1 MLGIIVDALDQNQP
15 MKKLVLLASYL
26 AITACIPIKFAPKFK
41 NEDYKVMVA
50 KKFQKKMPKETA
62 FIFKD
67 SKDAEEFYN
76 YINKK
81 YRLNHVDVGYNVPF
95 QLNGETLY
103 LSYHEAERT
112 DEALNLPFV
121 VIDAKRE
128 SSGNSPIFEDNY
140 ISRKGHWY
148 ILITIYDENLKNCL
162 HDRHPLKDQTLQYL
176 RALQEEY
183 LNMYNYEELLF
194 TKKS

>member
-1 MLGIIVDALDQNQP
+1 
-15 MKKLVLLASYL
+15 MKKLIILLL
-26 AITACIPIKFAPKFK
+26 VITTTACIPVQIAPKFK
-41 NEDYKVMVA
+41 NQDYKIMQA
-50 KKFQKKMPKETA
+50 KKFQKQMPRETA

-81 YRLNHVDVGYNVPF
+81 FKLNGNDVGYNVPF
-95 QLNGETLY
+95 QLEGQTLY

-112 DEALNLPFV
+112 DKNVNLPFA

-128 SSGNSPIFEDNY
+128 SNGNSRLFEGNY
-140 ISRKGHWY
+140 SSRTGHWY
-148 ILITIYDENLKNCL
+148 IILTVFDENIKNCL
-162 HDRHPLKDQTLQYL
+162 KESHPLKEKTIDYL
-176 RALQEEY
+176 KNLKQEY
-183 LNMYNYEELLF
+183 LTTQNYEALLL

>member
-1 MLGIIVDALDQNQP
+1 
-15 MKKLVLLASYL
+15 MKKLILIALCL
-26 AITACIPIKFAPKFK
+26 AILACIPVKFAPKFK

-67 SKDAEEFYN
+67 PKDAEEFYN

-81 YRLNHVDVGYNVPF
+81 FRLNHVNVGYNVPF
-95 QLNGETLY
+95 KLNGETLY

-112 DEALNLPFV
+112 DQTLNLPLV
-121 VIDAKRE
+121 AIDAKRE
-128 SSGNSPIFEDNY
+128 SNGNSPIFEDNY
-140 ISRKGHWY
+140 MSRKGHWY

-162 HDRHPLKDQTLQYL
+162 QDKHPLKDLTIQYL
-176 RALQEEY
+176 IALQQEY

>member
-1 MLGIIVDALDQNQP
+1 
-15 MKKLVLLASYL
+15 MKKLVLLASCL

-41 NEDYKVMVA
+41 NEAYKVMQA
-50 KKFQKKMPKETA
+50 KKFQKEMPKETA

-67 SKDAEEFYN
+67 PKDAEEFYN

-81 YRLNHVDVGYNVPF
+81 YRLDHLDVGHNVPF

-103 LSYHEAERT
+103 LTYHEAERT
-112 DEALNLPFV
+112 DKTLNLPFM

-128 SSGNSPIFEDNY
+128 SNGNSPIFEDNY
-140 ISRKGHWY
+140 VSRKGHWY
-148 ILITIYDENLKNCL
+148 ILITVYDKNLKNCL
-162 HDRHPLKDQTLQYL
+162 LDKHPLKDQTLQYL
-176 RALQEEY
+176 KALKQEY
-183 LNMYNYEELLF
+183 ISTFNYEELLF